1 MSYTSAPRL
10 FLTLSIA
17 IALGGCASGITRM
30 DGAPGRPTTTDV
42 SAVTSVKAVNLWLSA
57 DAKKLVADNL
67 KFNQDQLRSTIER
80 ALSAQNLLK
89 ADSANS
95 LDIEITNIRTRSN
108 FSAVVFGFMAG
119 NDLVEGIVTIKND
132 SGKVLKRGKV
142 SSSYALGGLAG
153 GQDDTRMSWLYES
166 FSKHAVEEV
175 AGGTVNNATVTPT
188 ATASAISMTAD
199 TDFAKIDDVQAVPLL
214 LPKGR
219 EGYVNWLSKPLPRA
233 FVIGPDGSAT
243 WTAGAYQPKS
253 ADDPADATER
263 ALARCEKR
271 VGKPCKVYAIDRRV
285 VWVP

>member
-1 MSYTSAPRL
+1 MPYTSAPRL
-10 FLTLSIA
+10 FVTLSIA
-17 IALGGCASGITRM
+17 IALAGCASGITRM
-30 DGAPGRPTTTDV
+30 DGPPGRPTTTDV

-67 KFNQDQLRSTIER
+67 KFNQEQLRSTIER

-108 FSAVVFGFMAG
+108 FSAVMFGFMAG
-119 NDLVEGIVTIKND
+119 SDLVEGIVTIKND

-153 GQDDTRMSWLYES
+153 GQDETRMSWLYES

-175 AGGTVNNATVTPT
+175 ASGTVNNATATPT
-188 ATASAISMTAD
+188 ASAVSITANS
-199 TDFAKIDDVQAVPLL
+199 DFAKIDDVQAVPLL
-214 LPKGR
+214 SPEGR
-219 EGYVNWLSKPLPRA
+219 EAYKNWLSKPSPKA
-233 FVIGPDGSAT
+233 FVISPSGYYV
-243 WTAGAYQPKS
+243 WTSGGYQPKS

-263 ALARCEKR
+263 ALSRCEKR
-271 VGKPCKVYAIDRRV
+271 TGKACKVYAVDRRV